1 MLIMKYEGLK
11 TEYTVAFS
19 RISDHV
25 IQLLGDFPA
34 KAKGFILRRE
44 GKEDNWDYSGFNT
57 IYREID
63 GGVQF
68 SDDGSVYVAPP
79 EPEPEPDP
87 EPYVPT
93 LEEVKEYKKQEIMSA
108 YQAVKTS
115 GFDIELSGG
124 TEHFPL
130 KDEDVTFLFG
140 KQLELQGSTE
150 EEISYQDSE
159 NRCKLYSREDMQLI
173 ISKALLFVN
182 FQTTYRNNLCEW
194 IDECSSTEEVNSIS
208 YGATIPEEY
217 QNEVYKKYLTQMEG
231 AA

>member
-34 KAKGFILRRE
+34 KTKGFSLSRE
-44 GKEDNWDYSGFNT
+44 RKEDNWDYSGFKT
-57 IYREID
+57 VYRATD

-68 SDDGSVYVAPP
+68 SDDGSVYIAPES
-79 EPEPEPDP
+79 EPEP

-93 LEEVKEYKKQEIMSA
+93 LDEVKEYKKQEIMSA
-108 YQAVKTS
+108 YQTVKTS
-115 GFDIELSGG
+115 GFDIELSWG

-130 KDEDVTFLFG
+130 TDEDVTFLFG
-140 KQLELQGSTE
+140 KQLELQASTE
-150 EEISYQDSE
+150 EKISYQDSD

-173 ISKALLFVN
+173 INKALLFVN

-194 IDECSSTEEVNSIS
+194 VDECSEKDQVESIA
-208 YGATIPEEY
+208 YGIPIPAMY
-217 QNEVYKKYLTQMEG
+217 QNDVYKKYLSQMEG

>member
-11 TEYTVAFS
+11 TEYTVTFS

-34 KAKGFILRRE
+34 KAKGFILSRE

-108 YQAVKTS
+108 YKAVKTS

-217 QNEVYKKYLTQMEG
+217 QNEVYKKYL
-231 AA
+231 A